1 MSIQKSAALPA
12 ASATPARRRSGEVCP
27 APPGSPASRRPT
39 WLGRASVLSL
49 LAGAIAAIGCAKA
62 PTELPTEA
70 VVYRVPVKNTI
81 ELGLAPFVERS
92 LDEAAA
98 AGADAVILEL
108 DTPGGRV
115 DAAQKIVTAIQDAEV
130 PVYAYV
136 NPWALS
142 AGAMIALA
150 TDGIFMR
157 DGSVLGAATP
167 VNGQGEKAPEKIVS
181 AMRSEMRALAERRGL
196 DPRVAEAMVDENVAV
211 DGVVESG
218 QLLTLTTNEAEK
230 VGFAQPVTDL
240 QDVLSRIG
248 LPDARVVDMQV
259 NWAEGLVRF
268 ITHPMVAP
276 LLLSLGFLGLLIEI
290 KTPTFGLA
298 GAAGGIALALFFG
311 GHYLVGLAGME
322 EIILLAAGVALL
334 GIEVFL
340 IPGFGVFGIL
350 GILGV
355 LGSIYLSLVGNLST
369 AVDYSHAAMILS
381 LSVLIVLVSA
391 WALLR
396 TLPRN
401 RRLLRSGIMLGESTT
416 RETGYTSAAMR
427 ADLVGRQ
434 GTAATDLRPAG
445 VGLFGDE
452 RLDIVAEEGWL
463 AAGTPIEVVRSE
475 GYRHVVRAMTDPGTG
490 GTS

>member
-1 MSIQKSAALPA
+1 MKRTPLVSVRSVPA
-12 ASATPARRRSGEVCP
+12 APRPRRV
-27 APPGSPASRRPT
+27 RPHT
-39 WLGRASVLSL
+39 
-49 LAGAIAAIGCAKA
+49 AGAIMLAAALSTVPSCGREVAA
-62 PTELPTEA
+62 PPSGP
-70 VVYRVPVKNTI
+70 VVFRVPVKNTI

-92 LDEAAA
+92 LKEARA
-98 AGADAVILEL
+98 AGAQAVVLEL

-115 DAAQKIVTAIQDAEV
+115 DAAMKIVNAIEDTDI

-136 NPWALS
+136 NRWALS

-150 TDGIFMR
+150 TNGVFMR
-157 DGSVLGAATP
+157 DGAVMGAATP
-167 VNGQGEKAPEKIVS
+167 VNGQGQKAPEKIVS

-196 DPRVAEAMVDENVAV
+196 DPRVAEAMVDENVEV
-211 DGVVESG
+211 DGVVARG
-218 QLLTLTTNEAEK
+218 QLLTLTTDEAETA
-230 VGFAQPVTDL
+230 GFARSTKDFD
-240 QDVLSRIG
+240 DVLSQVG
-248 LPDARVVDMQV
+248 AADARVVDASI

-290 KTPTFGLA
+290 KTPSFGLA
-298 GAAGGIALALFFG
+298 GAAGGVALALFFG

-322 EIILLAAGVALL
+322 EIILLGAGVVLL
-334 GIEVFL
+334 GVEVFL

-355 LGSIYLSLVGNLST
+355 LGSIYLSLVGSLST

-381 LSVLIVLVSA
+381 LSVLIVVVSA
-391 WALLR
+391 WAILR

-401 RRLLRSGIMLGESTT
+401 RRLLRSGIMLAESTN
-416 RETGYTSAAMR
+416 RETGYMSAAVR

-434 GTAATDLRPAG
+434 GTAVTDLRPAG
-445 VGLFGDE
+445 IGRFGEE

-463 AAGTPIEVVRSE
+463 KVGTPIEVVRSE
-475 GYRHVVRAMTDPGTG
+475 GYRHVVRAVTAAQSGE
-490 GTS
+490 SA